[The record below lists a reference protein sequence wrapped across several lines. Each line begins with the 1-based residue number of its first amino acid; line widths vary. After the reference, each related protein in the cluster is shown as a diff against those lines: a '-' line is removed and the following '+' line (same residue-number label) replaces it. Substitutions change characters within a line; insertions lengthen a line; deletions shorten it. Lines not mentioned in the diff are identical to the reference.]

1 MHKRGPK
8 RTRSQWIQ
16 TDLVPMDL
24 MTNEKGGSKLSKKQ
38 KVRKEQE
45 VNLYYFDNG
54 QEQEETIDDIMKRKK
69 AKERE
74 KRIEE
79 RKKQDLDDIFD
90 FDTETVIGMTNKN
103 KIKQEE
109 QKKKEFTKQQRKRNR
124 LIKRIKKIVK
134 FVILLGIIMGAIVFA
149 TCSPIFNITDIE
161 VMNNNRVTSE
171 TVISLSGIHTNENI
185 FRFIATKASSNI
197 KQNAYIQDVKIKR
210 VLPNKVQIEVTERE
224 PKLSVPVLG
233 EFAYISTQ
241 GYILEITQNELNL
254 PIIYGL
260 KTAETDITV
269 GNRIA
274 QEDLLSLETILK
286 IMNAMNDSGV
296 AEKVTSIDISDKN
309 DYSIYMQEE
318 KKTIHLGDASNLSNK
333 MLYVMAILEEEK
345 DVTGEI
351 FANGDLNSDFRV
363 YFREEV

>member
-1 MHKRGPK
+1 M
-8 RTRSQWIQ
+8 
-16 TDLVPMDL
+16 
-24 MTNEKGGSKLSKKQ
+24 SKKQ
-38 KVRKEQE
+38 KIEKEQE
-45 VNLYYFDNG
+45 VNLYHFDNG

-79 RKKQDLDDIFD
+79 RKKQDFDDKFD

-124 LIKRIKKIVK
+124 FIKRIKRIVK
-134 FVILLGIIMGAIVFA
+134 IVILLGLITGAIVFA

-161 VMNNNRVTSE
+161 VLNNNRVSSD
-171 TVISLSGIHTNENI
+171 TVISLSGINTNENI
-185 FRFIATKASSNI
+185 FRFISTKVSNSI
-197 KQNAYIQDVKIKR
+197 KQNAYIEEVKIRR

-224 PKLSVPVLG
+224 PKFSIPVLG
-233 EFAYISTQ
+233 EFAYMSTQ

-260 KTAETDITV
+260 QTAEESITV
-269 GNRIA
+269 GNRISE
-274 QEDLLSLETILK
+274 EDLVSLEMILR
-286 IMNAMNDSGV
+286 IMNAMGDSGLS
-296 AEKVTSIDISDKN
+296 EKVTSIDISNKN

-318 KKTIHLGDASNLSNK
+318 RKTIHLGDGSNLSNK
-333 MLYVMAILEEEK
+333 MLYVMAILEKEK
-345 DVTGEI
+345 DVPGEI

>member
-1 MHKRGPK
+1 M
-8 RTRSQWIQ
+8 
-16 TDLVPMDL
+16 
-24 MTNEKGGSKLSKKQ
+24 SKKQ
-38 KVRKEQE
+38 KFQKEQD

-54 QEQEETIDDIMKRKK
+54 QEQDETIDDIMKRKK

-79 RKKQDLDDIFD
+79 RKKLDFDDKFD

-124 LIKRIKKIVK
+124 LVKRVKKIVK
-134 FVILLGIIMGAIVFA
+134 LIILLGIIIGAIVFA

-161 VMNNNRVTSE
+161 VLNNNRVSSD
-171 TVISLSGIHTNENI
+171 TVISLSGINTNENI
-185 FRFIATKASSNI
+185 FRFIATKVSNNI
-197 KQNAYIQDVKIKR
+197 KQNAYIEDVKIKR

-224 PKLSVPVLG
+224 PKFSIPVLG

-241 GYILEITQNELNL
+241 GYILEIAQNELNL

-260 KTAETDITV
+260 QTAEESITV
-269 GNRIA
+269 GNRITDA
-274 QEDLLSLETILK
+274 DLTSLEMILR
-286 IMNAMNDSGV
+286 IMNAMKDSGL
-296 AEKVTSIDISDKN
+296 AERVTSIDISNKN
-309 DYSIYMQEE
+309 DYSIYMQEDR
-318 KKTIHLGDASNLSNK
+318 KTIHLGDGSNLSNK

-345 DVTGEI
+345 DVAGEI

>member
-1 MHKRGPK
+1 M
-8 RTRSQWIQ
+8 
-16 TDLVPMDL
+16 
-24 MTNEKGGSKLSKKQ
+24 SKKQ
-38 KVRKEQE
+38 KVSNEQE

-79 RKKQDLDDIFD
+79 RKKQQFDDQFD

-103 KIKQEE
+103 KIEQEE
-109 QKKKEFTKQQRKRNR
+109 QKRKEFTKQQRKRNR
-124 LIKRIKKIVK
+124 VVKRIKKIVK
-134 FVILLGIIMGAIVFA
+134 FVLLLGIIVGAIVFA

-161 VMNNNRVTSE
+161 VLNNSMVSSD
-171 TVISLSGIHTNENI
+171 TVISLSGISKNENI
-185 FRFIATKASSNI
+185 FRFIATKASNSI
-197 KQNAYIQDVKIKR
+197 KQNAYIENVKIKR
-210 VLPNKVQIEVTERE
+210 VLPNKVQIEVTERK
-224 PKLSVPVLG
+224 PSFSIPVLG
-233 EFAYISTQ
+233 EFAYMSTQ

-260 KTAETDITV
+260 QTAEENITA
-269 GNRIA
+269 GNRIT
-274 QEDLLSLETILK
+274 EDDLVSLEMILK
-286 IMNAMNDSGV
+286 IMNAMSDSGLS
-296 AEKVTSIDISDKN
+296 EKVTSIDISDKN

-318 KKTIHLGDASNLSNK
+318 RKTVHLGDGSNLSNK

-345 DVTGEI
+345 DVAGEI

>member
-1 MHKRGPK
+1 M
-8 RTRSQWIQ
+8 
-16 TDLVPMDL
+16 
-24 MTNEKGGSKLSKKQ
+24 SKKQ
-38 KVRKEQE
+38 KIEKEQE

-54 QEQEETIDDIMKRKK
+54 QEQEETIDDMMKRKK

-79 RKKQDLDDIFD
+79 RKKQDFDDKFD

-109 QKKKEFTKQQRKRNR
+109 QKKKEFTKLQRKRNR
-124 LIKRIKKIVK
+124 FIKRIKRIVK
-134 FVILLGIIMGAIVFA
+134 FTLILGIIIGAIVFA

-161 VMNNNRVTSE
+161 VLNNNRVSSD
-171 TVISLSGIHTNENI
+171 TVISLSGIYINENI
-185 FRFIATKASSNI
+185 FRFIATKVSNDI
-197 KQNAYIQDVKIKR
+197 KQNAYIENVKIKR

-224 PKLSVPVLG
+224 PKFSIPVLG

-241 GYILEITQNELNL
+241 GYILEIAQNELNL

-260 KTAETDITV
+260 QTAEENIAV
-269 GNRIA
+269 GNRIIE
-274 QEDLLSLETILK
+274 EDLISLETILK
-286 IMNAMNDSGV
+286 IMNTMNDSGV
-296 AEKVTSIDISDKN
+296 AESVTSIDISDKN

-318 KKTIHLGDASNLSNK
+318 RKKIHLGDASNLSNK
-333 MLYVMAILEEEK
+333 MLYVMAILDKEK
-345 DVTGEI
+345 DVAGEI

>member
-1 MHKRGPK
+1 M
-8 RTRSQWIQ
+8 
-16 TDLVPMDL
+16 
-24 MTNEKGGSKLSKKQ
+24 SKKQ
-38 KVRKEQE
+38 KIEKEQE
-45 VNLYYFDNG
+45 VNLYHFDNG

-79 RKKQDLDDIFD
+79 RKKQDFDDKFD

-124 LIKRIKKIVK
+124 FIKRIKRIVK
-134 FVILLGIIMGAIVFA
+134 IVILLGLITGAIVFA

-161 VMNNNRVTSE
+161 VLNNNRVSSD
-171 TVISLSGIHTNENI
+171 TVISLSGINTNENI
-185 FRFIATKASSNI
+185 FRFISTKVSNSI
-197 KQNAYIQDVKIKR
+197 KQNAYIEEVKIRR

-224 PKLSVPVLG
+224 PKFSIPVLG
-233 EFAYISTQ
+233 EFAYMSTQ

-260 KTAETDITV
+260 QTAEESITV
-269 GNRIA
+269 GNRISE
-274 QEDLLSLETILK
+274 EDLVSLEMILR
-286 IMNAMNDSGV
+286 IMNAMGDSGLS
-296 AEKVTSIDISDKN
+296 EKVTSIDISNKN

-318 KKTIHLGDASNLSNK
+318 RKTIHLGDGANLSNK
-333 MLYVMAILEEEK
+333 MLYVMAILEKEK
-345 DVTGEI
+345 DVPGEI

>member
-1 MHKRGPK
+1 M
-8 RTRSQWIQ
+8 
-16 TDLVPMDL
+16 
-24 MTNEKGGSKLSKKQ
+24 SKKQ
-38 KVRKEQE
+38 KFEKEQE

-54 QEQEETIDDIMKRKK
+54 QEQDETIDDIMKRKK
-69 AKERE
+69 VKERE

-79 RKKQDLDDIFD
+79 RKKQDYDDKFD

-109 QKKKEFTKQQRKRNR
+109 QKKKEFIKQQRKRNR
-124 LIKRIKKIVK
+124 LIKRIKRIVK
-134 FVILLGIIMGAIVFA
+134 FTLLLGIIIGAIVFA

-161 VMNNNRVTSE
+161 VLNNNRVSSE
-171 TVISLSGIHTNENI
+171 TVISLSGINTNENI
-185 FRFIATKASSNI
+185 FRFIATKVSNNI
-197 KQNAYIQDVKIKR
+197 KQNAYIEDVKIRR

-224 PKLSVPVLG
+224 PRFSIPVLG
-233 EFAYISTQ
+233 EFAYMSTQ

-260 KTAETDITV
+260 QTAEENITA
-269 GNRIA
+269 GNRISK
-274 QEDLLSLETILK
+274 EDLESLEMILR
-286 IMNAMNDSGV
+286 IMNAMGDSGLS
-296 AEKVTSIDISDKN
+296 EKVTSIDISDKN

-318 KKTIHLGDASNLSNK
+318 RKTIHLGDGSNLSNK

>member
-1 MHKRGPK
+1 MDPK
-8 RTRSQWIQ
+8 
-16 TDLVPMDL
+16 
-24 MTNEKGGSKLSKKQ
+24 TNEKGGINLSRKQ
-38 KVRKEQE
+38 KVPEEQE

-74 KRIEE
+74 KRIAE
-79 RKKQDLDDIFD
+79 RKKQQFDDQFD

-103 KIKQEE
+103 KIEQEE
-109 QKKKEFTKQQRKRNR
+109 QKRKEFTKQQRKRNR
-124 LIKRIKKIVK
+124 VVKRIKKIVK
-134 FVILLGIIMGAIVFA
+134 FVLLLGIIVGAIVFSIF
-149 TCSPIFNITDIE
+149 SPIFNIRDIE
-161 VMNNNRVTSE
+161 VLNNNRVSSE
-171 TVISLSGIHTNENI
+171 TVISLSGISTNENI
-185 FRFIATKASSNI
+185 FRFIATKAINNI
-197 KQNAYIQDVKIKR
+197 KQNAYIENVKIKR
-210 VLPNKVQIEVTERE
+210 VLPNKVQIEVMERE

-260 KTAETDITV
+260 KTAETDITA
-269 GNRIA
+269 GNRIS
-274 QEDLLSLETILK
+274 QDDLISLETILK
-286 IMNAMNDSGV
+286 IMNAMNDSGLS
-296 AEKVTSIDISDKN
+296 EKVTSIDISDKN

-345 DVTGEI
+345 DVSGEI

>member
-1 MHKRGPK
+1 M
-8 RTRSQWIQ
+8 
-16 TDLVPMDL
+16 
-24 MTNEKGGSKLSKKQ
+24 SKKQ
-38 KVRKEQE
+38 KIEKEQE

-54 QEQEETIDDIMKRKK
+54 QEQDETIDDIMKRKK

-79 RKKQDLDDIFD
+79 RKKLDFDDKFD

-124 LIKRIKKIVK
+124 LVKRVKKIVK
-134 FVILLGIIMGAIVFA
+134 LIILLGIIIGAIVFA

-161 VMNNNRVTSE
+161 VLNNNRVSSD
-171 TVISLSGIHTNENI
+171 TVISLSGINTNENI
-185 FRFIATKASSNI
+185 FRFIATKVSNNI
-197 KQNAYIQDVKIKR
+197 KQNAYIEDVKIKR

-224 PKLSVPVLG
+224 PKFSIPVLG

-241 GYILEITQNELNL
+241 GYILEIAQNELNL

-260 KTAETDITV
+260 QTAEESITV
-269 GNRIA
+269 GNRITDA
-274 QEDLLSLETILK
+274 DLTSLEMILR
-286 IMNAMNDSGV
+286 IMNAMKDSGL
-296 AEKVTSIDISDKN
+296 AERVTSIDISNKN
-309 DYSIYMQEE
+309 DYSIYMQEDR
-318 KKTIHLGDASNLSNK
+318 KTIHLGDGANLSNK

-345 DVTGEI
+345 DVAGEI

>member
-1 MHKRGPK
+1 M
-8 RTRSQWIQ
+8 
-16 TDLVPMDL
+16 
-24 MTNEKGGSKLSKKQ
+24 SKKQ
-38 KVRKEQE
+38 KVKEEQE

-54 QEQEETIDDIMKRKK
+54 QDQEETIDDIMKRKK

-74 KRIEE
+74 KRIEQR
-79 RKKQDLDDIFD
+79 RKQAFDDKFD

-124 LIKRIKKIVK
+124 LIKRIKRIVK
-134 FVILLGIIMGAIVFA
+134 IFVLLGIIIGAIVFA

-161 VMNNNRVTSE
+161 VLNNNRVSSE
-171 TVISLSGIHTNENI
+171 TVISLSGIQTNENI
-185 FRFIATKASSNI
+185 FRFIATKASNSI
-197 KQNAYIQDVKIKR
+197 KQNAYIEDVKIRR

-224 PKLSVPVLG
+224 PKFSIPVLG
-233 EFAYISTQ
+233 EFAYMSTQ

-260 KTAETDITV
+260 QTAEENITV

-274 QEDLLSLETILK
+274 EEDLVSLETILR
-286 IMNAMNDSGV
+286 IMNAMKDSGLS
-296 AEKVTSIDISDKN
+296 EKVTSIDIRDKN

-318 KKTIHLGDASNLSNK
+318 KKTIHLGDGSNLSNK

-345 DVTGEI
+345 DVAGEI